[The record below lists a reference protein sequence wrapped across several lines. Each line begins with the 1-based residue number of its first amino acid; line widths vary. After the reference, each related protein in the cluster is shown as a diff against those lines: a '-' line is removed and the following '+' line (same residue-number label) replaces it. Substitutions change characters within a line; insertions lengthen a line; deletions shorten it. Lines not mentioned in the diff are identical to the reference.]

1 MRQRFIQPASQ
12 KIMIDQG
19 LQILGMGFAMG

>member
-1 MRQRFIQPASQ
+1 MRQQFIQPASQ
-12 KIMIDQG
+12 HIMIDQG